1 MIRYTGSNEYK
12 TDIEILLDKSSESEV
27 YSRCRWSAG
36 NLMICLTHPTTGRQL
51 IPYLADVIIAVDMLQ
66 QSFEI
71 ANSDLE
77 KEVKRKMREKKE
89 RK

>member
-27 YSRCRWSAG
+27 YSRCRWYAG
-36 NLMICLTHPTTGRQL
+36 NLMICLAHPTTGRQL

-66 QSFEI
+66 QYFEI